1 MTLRHIRIFL
11 TVCQE
16 GFHVTRAAEALHM
29 TQPAVSLA
37 IRELEDYY
45 GVRLFDRIGR
55 RLQITEAGV
64 RLRESGSHI
73 VAMFDRMEKGL
84 RNWDA
89 FGVLR
94 VGASLTI
101 GSQLMPGYV
110 RAFRESHP
118 DTEVQVTVATS
129 ALLEQKLLDNALD
142 FALMEGAVHVPSIV
156 SEAYMEDHLAVVC
169 PADGRFR
176 QGQVLSQVEFRSQP
190 LLLREHGSGTR
201 ETFERAVGQAG
212 FSVTPAWEAMSNR
225 ALLNAVASGLGISVL
240 SARIAAEEVAR
251 GRVVSVEVEGLDFCR
266 QFHII
271 YHQDKFLT
279 ASALDF
285 MELCRRSEG

>member
-37 IRELEDYY
+37 IRELEEYY

-55 RLQITEAGV
+55 RLQITEAGM
-64 RLRESGSHI
+64 RLRESANHI

-118 DTEVQVTVATS
+118 DTEVRVTVATS

-142 FALMEGAVHVPSIV
+142 FALMEGVVHVPSIV

-169 PADGRFR
+169 PAGGRFR
-176 QGQVLSQVEFRSQP
+176 QGQVLTQAEFRSQP

-240 SARIAAEEVAR
+240 SARIAAEEVER
-251 GRVVSVEVEGLDFCR
+251 GRVVSVEVEGLDFRR

>member
-176 QGQVLSQVEFRSQP
+176 QGQVLSQAEFRSQP

>member
-169 PADGRFR
+169 PAGGRFR
-176 QGQVLSQVEFRSQP
+176 QGQVLTQAEFRSQP

-225 ALLNAVASGLGISVL
+225 ALLNAVASGLGLSVL

-251 GRVVSVEVEGLDFCR
+251 GRVVSVEVEGLDFRR

-271 YHQDKFLT
+271 YHRDKFLT
-279 ASALDF
+279 ASALAF
-285 MELCRRSEG
+285 MELCRRGEE

>member
-176 QGQVLSQVEFRSQP
+176 QGQVLSQAEFRSQP

-240 SARIAAEEVAR
+240 SARIAAEEVER
-251 GRVVSVEVEGLDFCR
+251 GRVVSVEVEGLDFRR

>member
-251 GRVVSVEVEGLDFCR
+251 GRVVSVEVEGLDFRR

>member
-37 IRELEDYY
+37 IRELEEYY

-55 RLQITEAGV
+55 RLQITEAGM
-64 RLRESGSHI
+64 RLRESGNHI

-118 DTEVQVTVATS
+118 DTEVRVTVATS

-142 FALMEGAVHVPSIV
+142 FALMEGVVHVPSIV

-169 PADGRFR
+169 SAGGRFR
-176 QGQVLSQVEFRSQP
+176 QGQVLTQAEFRSQP

-225 ALLNAVASGLGISVL
+225 ALLNAVASGLGLSVL

-251 GRVVSVEVEGLDFCR
+251 GRVVSVEVEGLDFRR

-271 YHQDKFLT
+271 YHRDKFLT
-279 ASALDF
+279 ASALAF
-285 MELCRRSEG
+285 MELCRRGEE

>member
-1 MTLRHIRIFL
+1 M
-11 TVCQE
+11 
-16 GFHVTRAAEALHM
+16 
-29 TQPAVSLA
+29 
-37 IRELEDYY
+37 
-45 GVRLFDRIGR
+45 
-55 RLQITEAGV
+55 
-64 RLRESGSHI
+64 RLRESGNHI

-118 DTEVQVTVATS
+118 DTEVRVTVATS

-142 FALMEGAVHVPSIV
+142 FALMEGVVHVPSIV

-169 PADGRFR
+169 PAGGRFR
-176 QGQVLSQVEFRSQP
+176 QGQVLTQAEFRSQP

-225 ALLNAVASGLGISVL
+225 ALLNAVASGLGLSVL

-251 GRVVSVEVEGLDFCR
+251 GRVVSVEVEGLDFRR

-271 YHQDKFLT
+271 YHRDKFLT
-279 ASALDF
+279 ASALAF
-285 MELCRRSEG
+285 MELCRRGEE

>member
-1 MTLRHIRIFL
+1 MTLQHIRIFL

-37 IRELEDYY
+37 IRELEEYY

-55 RLQITEAGV
+55 RLQITEAGM
-64 RLRESGSHI
+64 RLRESGNHI

-118 DTEVQVTVATS
+118 DTEVRVTVATS

-142 FALMEGAVHVPSIV
+142 FALMEGVVHVPSIV

-169 PADGRFR
+169 PAGGRFR
-176 QGQVLSQVEFRSQP
+176 QGQVLTQAEFRSQP

-225 ALLNAVASGLGISVL
+225 ALLNAVASGLGLSVL

-251 GRVVSVEVEGLDFCR
+251 GRVVSVEVEGLDFRR

-271 YHQDKFLT
+271 YHRDKFLT
-279 ASALDF
+279 ASALAF
-285 MELCRRSEG
+285 MELCRRGEE

>member
-37 IRELEDYY
+37 IRELEEYY

-55 RLQITEAGV
+55 RLQITEAGM
-64 RLRESGSHI
+64 RLRESGNHI

-118 DTEVQVTVATS
+118 DTEVRVTVATS

-142 FALMEGAVHVPSIV
+142 FALMEGVVHVPSIV

-169 PADGRFR
+169 PAGGRFR
-176 QGQVLSQVEFRSQP
+176 QGQVLTQAEFRSQP

-225 ALLNAVASGLGISVL
+225 ALLNAVASGLGLSVL

-251 GRVVSVEVEGLDFCR
+251 GRVVSVEVEGLDFRR

-271 YHQDKFLT
+271 YHRDKFLT
-279 ASALDF
+279 ASALAF
-285 MELCRRSEG
+285 MDLCRRGEE

>member
-37 IRELEDYY
+37 IRELEEYY

-55 RLQITEAGV
+55 RLQITEAGM
-64 RLRESGSHI
+64 RLRESANHI

-118 DTEVQVTVATS
+118 DTEVRVTVATS

-142 FALMEGAVHVPSIV
+142 FALMEGVVHVPSIV

-169 PADGRFR
+169 PAGGRFR
-176 QGQVLSQVEFRSQP
+176 QGQVLTQAEFRSQP

-225 ALLNAVASGLGISVL
+225 ALLNAVASGLGLSVL
-240 SARIAAEEVAR
+240 SDRIAAEEVAR
-251 GRVVSVEVEGLDFCR
+251 GRVVSVEVEGLDFRR

-271 YHQDKFLT
+271 YHRDKFLT
-279 ASALDF
+279 ASALAF
-285 MELCRRSEG
+285 MDLCRRGEE

>member
-16 GFHVTRAAEALHM
+16 DFHVTRAAEAMHM

-37 IRELEDYY
+37 IRELEEYY

-55 RLQITEAGV
+55 RLQITEAGL
-64 RLRESGSHI
+64 RLRESGGHI

-142 FALMEGAVHVPSIV
+142 FALMEGVVHIPTIV
-156 SEAYMEDHLAVVC
+156 SEAYMEDRLTVVC
-169 PADGRFR
+169 PADGTFR
-176 QGQVLSQVEFRSQP
+176 PGQVLTQAEFRSHP

-201 ETFERAVGQAG
+201 ETFERVIGQAG

-240 SARIAAEEVAR
+240 SARIAAQEVER
-251 GRVVSVEVEGLDFCR
+251 GRVVPVEVEGLDFR
-266 QFHII
+266 RHFHII
-271 YHQDKFLT
+271 YHKDKFLT
-279 ASALDF
+279 ASALAF
-285 MELCRRSEG
+285 MDLCRRGEG

>member
-169 PADGRFR
+169 PADGRFH

-251 GRVVSVEVEGLDFCR
+251 GRVVSVEVEGLDFRR

>member
-37 IRELEDYY
+37 IRELEEYY

-55 RLQITEAGV
+55 RLQITEAGM
-64 RLRESGSHI
+64 RLRESGNHI

-118 DTEVQVTVATS
+118 DTEVRVTVATS

-142 FALMEGAVHVPSIV
+142 FALMEGVVHVPSIV

-169 PADGRFR
+169 PSGGRFR
-176 QGQVLSQVEFRSQP
+176 QGQVLTQAEFRSQP

-225 ALLNAVASGLGISVL
+225 ALLNAVASGLGLSVL

-251 GRVVSVEVEGLDFCR
+251 GRVVSVEVEGLDFRR

-271 YHQDKFLT
+271 YHRDKFLT
-279 ASALDF
+279 ASALAF
-285 MELCRRSEG
+285 MDLCRRGEE

>member
-240 SARIAAEEVAR
+240 SARIAAEEVER
-251 GRVVSVEVEGLDFCR
+251 GRVVSVEVEGLDFRR

>member
-176 QGQVLSQVEFRSQP
+176 QGQVLSQAEFRSQP

-251 GRVVSVEVEGLDFCR
+251 GRVVSVEVEGLDFRR

-271 YHQDKFLT
+271 YHRDKFLT
-279 ASALDF
+279 ASALAF
-285 MELCRRSEG
+285 MELCRRGEE